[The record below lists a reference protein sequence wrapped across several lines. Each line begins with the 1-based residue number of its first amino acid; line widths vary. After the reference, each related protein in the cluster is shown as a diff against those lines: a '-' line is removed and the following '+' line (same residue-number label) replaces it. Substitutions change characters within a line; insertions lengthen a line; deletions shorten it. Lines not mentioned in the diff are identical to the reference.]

1 MSFTP
6 PRCPNLS
13 CPKHQAA
20 DGFRCVRWGYFS
32 ARCRQRPEQRYRCVD
47 CRKTFSRQTFRHDY
61 RDRRPDI
68 VGKLFSLLTSGVGF
82 RQSASLL
89 DVDQATAQN
98 KMHKLSR
105 TCGLLHQNL
114 SAALPDGGEYLLD
127 EEESYEQASIRPLTV
142 PILIERTSYF
152 IVATAV
158 GSIRRLAPAGTA
170 RRKRQDLEEKTH
182 GKRPDQSRQCVA
194 QVMRALRQ
202 RTTGP
207 IVLST
212 DQKSSYATLGQ
223 EVFGPEL
230 VHDTTPGSAPRT
242 TFNRLFPINL
252 SIAMSRDNC
261 GRLRRRSWLVSK
273 AAKRLEGQL
282 EIFAVYR
289 NYVRPRTRR
298 SPRHQTPAFLLGLL
312 PRQLSVPEAVRWRQD
327 WGPRS
332 IHPMSS
338 CGHRAIG
345 DMPLH

>member
-6 PRCPNLS
+6 PRCPNLA
-13 CPKHQAA
+13 CPKHRNP
-20 DGFRCVRWGYFS
+20 DGFRCIRWGYFS
-32 ARCRQRPEQRYRCVD
+32 ARCRLRREQRYRCSE

-61 RDRRPDI
+61 RDRRPEI
-68 VGKLFSLLTSGVGF
+68 NGKLFCLLTSGVGF
-82 RQSASLL
+82 RQAASLL

-98 KMHKLSR
+98 KMHKMSR
-105 TCGLLHQNL
+105 TCGLLHHNL
-114 SAALPDGGEYLLD
+114 STELPTGREYLLD

-152 IVATAV
+152 VVASAV
-158 GSIRRLAPAGTA
+158 GSIRRLAPVGTV
-170 RRKRQDLEEKTH
+170 RRRRQELEERKC

-202 RTTGP
+202 RTTGS

-212 DQKSSYATLGQ
+212 DQKSSYATLAR
-223 EVFGPEL
+223 EVFGPDV
-230 VHDTTPGSAPRT
+230 VHETTPGSAPRT
-242 TFNRLFPINL
+242 TFNRLFPVNL

-273 AAKRLEGQL
+273 LAKRLEGQL
-282 EIFAVYR
+282 EIFTVYR

-298 SPRHQTPAFLLGLL
+298 SPRHQTPANLLGLL
-312 PRQLSVPEAVRWRQD
+312 PRQLNVPEALRWRQD
-327 WGPRS
+327 WGLRS

-338 CGHRAIG
+338 CGLRAIG
-345 DMPLH
+345 GLPLK